1 MDTRAPEVKP
11 PIEAVRSPD
20 DRADHAA

>member
-11 PIEAVRSPD
+11 PVEAVRSPD
-20 DRADHAA
+20 DRVDHAA